1 MANDNKLQELIS
13 LITESLLGEENPQRL
28 RDIFINPTK
37 DLINTVGYAAERL
50 SASAQKTIK
59 GLSLIIPTLLIPGI
73 EFRYD
78 LFAKDEQEKLDAI
91 KKKYGETLSRNWEA
105 IKDPDVFGFLFLA
118 YPETMLGF
126 SALKKSPLA
135 FLRVLEVVTG
145 GLEPVRVLR
154 QNLESTSAYT
164 PRQTQ
169 YMDPN
174 ARSMGAAGGGNI
186 MGDYYG
192 DYGGTG
198 LSENQ
203 QQVQN
208 AQVDPNIIA
217 AIQQLM
223 ANPQVQQA
231 INKSPILKDMKN
243 QAVALFVDPILIFNQ
258 AKSINDLGRFVSS
271 DALLKIKNEVQGNAD
286 YKMLSAQ
293 EKKLVNQT
301 MFSQIKQV
309 YKNQY
314 IKWLSGL
321 SSQKPEIAPV
331 VSAAIAKIKAIK

>member
-1 MANDNKLQELIS
+1 MASDKKLQELIS
-13 LITESLLGEENPQRL
+13 LIAENIISEENPQRL

-37 DLINTVGYAAERL
+37 DLINTVGYAAERI

-135 FLRVLEVVTG
+135 FLRILEVVTG
-145 GLEPVRVLR
+145 GMEPVRVLR

-164 PRQTQ
+164 PRQTH
-169 YMDPN
+169 YTDPN
-174 ARSMGAAGGGNI
+174 ARSMGAAGAGGV

-203 QQVQN
+203 GVPQVQQ
-208 AQVDPNIIA
+208 ADPNTIA

-231 INKSPILKDMKN
+231 IGKSPIFRDMKN
-243 QAVALFVDPILIFNQ
+243 QAIALFVDPILAFNQ
-258 AKSINDLGRFVSS
+258 TKSINDLGKFISA
-271 DALLKIKNEVQGNAD
+271 DALAKVKNEVQGNAD
-286 YKMLSAQ
+286 YKALQPQ
-293 EKKLVNQT
+293 EKTLVNQT
-301 MFSQIKQV
+301 MFSQMKEV
-309 YKNQY
+309 YKTQY

-321 SSQKPEIAPV
+321 SQQKPEIAPV